1 MQVLSTTVGQNNHVL
16 NQVDIL
22 LRELCRL
29 HQLAV
34 PTDVENLV
42 LPQHQP
48 GVVATHMLHQQPQ
61 NLSIDDSDAED
72 IEDVIG
78 ESEQESEGDEDL
90 PLEMDDGRNANK
102 KDEMELEHL
111 ATLERLRQSQ
121 RQDYLKV
128 NSKHSTTHV
137 TITYTNGYCSFI
149 LFFWWAG
156 LCFRFG
162 PSYRSSDERIT

>member
-1 MQVLSTTVGQNNHVL
+1 MLSNTVGQNNHVL

-29 HQLAV
+29 HNLSV
-34 PTDVENLV
+34 PNDVENLV
-42 LPQHQP
+42 LPQHHP
-48 GVVATHMLHQQPQ
+48 SDLVSNHTLQQQQQQQ
-61 NLSIDDSDAED
+61 NASSIEDSDAEE
-72 IEDVIG
+72 IEDIIG

-128 NSKHSTTHV
+128 RNQL
-137 TITYTNGYCSFI
+137 TICS
-149 LFFWWAG
+149 
-156 LCFRFG
+156 
-162 PSYRSSDERIT
+162 